1 MFKALRS
8 IAENLFDEDDKYRIL
23 YADNKKVQQRIL
35 SRIGGYECKLDPAKE
50 NNMETDAG
58 LCETE
63 GHFKQKRETFHA
75 NASRKRSLSWP
86 AKEQMEKEKKQ
97 HAFIH
102 KNTNYYKHQYTL
114 PPKQS
119 KTTKQETG
127 GARKKAYTQDNDLDC
142 KNTNG
147 HTPLRPSVV
156 FCL

>member
-1 MFKALRS
+1 MFKTLRS

-114 PPKQS
+114 PPKH
-119 KTTKQETG
+119 
-127 GARKKAYTQDNDLDC
+127 ARKHTHKIMIWICREEEEEEEEETQVCDRGI
-142 KNTNG
+142 K
-147 HTPLRPSVV
+147 
-156 FCL
+156 